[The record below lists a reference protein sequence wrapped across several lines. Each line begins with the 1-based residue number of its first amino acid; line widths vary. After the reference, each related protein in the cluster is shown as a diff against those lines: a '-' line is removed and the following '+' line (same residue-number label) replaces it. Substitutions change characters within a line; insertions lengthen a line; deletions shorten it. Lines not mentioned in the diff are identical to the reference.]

1 MTLVT
6 IPALNHDRAAMAP
19 IVSADVYEVET
30 AFVTPY
36 KMTEGTLTVA
46 RAVILKLTD
55 SDGVI
60 GWGEAD
66 PSVSFTGESSADV
79 ARVLKDVLLPA
90 VLALP
95 LPEPGRVDRMLDKL
109 LAKHLFAKGA
119 ISTALL
125 DLLGKRLN
133 VPMSTLLGGA
143 SHRSLPVLWPLNNGT
158 ADEDVRVIDERAAQG
173 YRGFMFKMGTS
184 PIASEIDR
192 VAAIETRYGSRLK
205 FVADANQG
213 WSRDQA
219 SEFLDGVKG
228 SRLVFVEQPLV
239 GSDIE
244 GMAALARDTAL
255 PLSVDESLIGLQV
268 AGEIARRSA
277 ASVFSIKSSKNGGP
291 LRAQRIASIA
301 EAFGIQCYMNSMIE
315 FGITQAASLHHAVTI
330 ENLVDIGHA
339 FMSTLRLVD
348 DPTDFR
354 SFVRDGTVHCNDRPG
369 LGIEVDEAH
378 VRRLAFNSF
387 RVLPTD

>member
-1 MTLVT
+1 M
-6 IPALNHDRAAMAP
+6 
-19 IVSADVYEVET
+19 
-30 AFVTPY
+30 
-36 KMTEGTLTVA
+36 
-46 RAVILKLTD
+46 
-55 SDGVI
+55 
-60 GWGEAD
+60 
-66 PSVSFTGESSADV
+66 
-79 ARVLKDVLLPA
+79 
-90 VLALP
+90 
-95 LPEPGRVDRMLDKL
+95 
-109 LAKHLFAKGA
+109 
-119 ISTALL
+119 
-125 DLLGKRLN
+125 
-133 VPMSTLLGGA
+133 
-143 SHRSLPVLWPLNNGT
+143 
-158 ADEDVRVIDERAAQG
+158 
-173 YRGFMFKMGTS
+173 
-184 PIASEIDR
+184 
-192 VAAIETRYGSRLK
+192 
-205 FVADANQG
+205 
-213 WSRDQA
+213 
-219 SEFLDGVKG
+219 
-228 SRLVFVEQPLV
+228 FVEQPLV

-354 SFVRDGTVHCNDRPG
+354 SFVRDGTVHWNDRPG